1 MRGDLPLTLR
11 LLWNLV
17 LKYYVNPLSKRGA
30 SNRPSQRGSFLVDP
44 KNVIRGWWI
53 DSPYGKLFP
62 LDTNLVRRY
71 DELVRAV
78 LSRPCSTHTVLISL
92 LDREASRV
100 EWVIAPWYIQSTPSC
115 STTFKS
121 LYRYVA
127 LVALSL
133 SLSLTKQLDLLASKT
148 NEAQNLE
155 TGFHLLEQHFGIPR
169 LLDVEDVLSGAVDE
183 YSIITY
189 LSLCAK
195 HLDKARRGGGPTNSV
210 CTCTRLHRLL
220 RLARLELIDPNR
232 IESSRQ
238 TRGSRAAFR

>member
-1 MRGDLPLTLR
+1 MGYCA
-11 LLWNLV
+11 LV
-17 LKYYVNPLSKRGA
+17 HTVNP
-30 SNRPSQRGSFLVDP
+30 
-44 KNVIRGWWI
+44 
-53 DSPYGKLFP
+53 
-62 LDTNLVRRY
+62 
-71 DELVRAV
+71 E
-78 LSRPCSTHTVLISL
+78 L
-92 LDREASRV
+92 LDYV
-100 EWVIAPWYIQSTPSC
+100 QIAVSVCRTCC
-115 STTFKS
+115 SLFS
-121 LYRYVA
+121 LA
-127 LVALSL
+127 L
-133 SLSLTKQLDLLASKT
+133 SLSLTKQFDLHASKT